1 MELVLPTPWVFW
13 GERKTHSIPQA
24 EVMNPNRCDP
34 LSCTQNCSELGMKRR
49 LPLTPA
55 VAGQV
60 SDHLL
65 VALHRGAARGEPLA
79 CGRPHSRVL

>member
-1 MELVLPTPWVFW
+1 MHLKLLT
-13 GERKTHSIPQA
+13 
-24 EVMNPNRCDP
+24 
-34 LSCTQNCSELGMKRR
+34 ELGMKRW

-65 VALHRGAARGEPLA
+65 AVLHRRAARGEPFA

>member
-1 MELVLPTPWVFW
+1 MHLKLLT
-13 GERKTHSIPQA
+13 
-24 EVMNPNRCDP
+24 
-34 LSCTQNCSELGMKRR
+34 ELGMKRW